1 MDDPGGGLDR
11 LNAMLVFARV
21 VEARSFAE
29 AARRLALSKSQVS
42 KLVAAL
48 EARLGAQLLQ
58 RSTRR
63 LSLTE
68 AGRGFYERC
77 AEIVRAVEE
86 AERAANH
93 AQAAPRGLLRVNAP
107 MSFGHLAL
115 APLLPEFL
123 SRHPQLRVEL
133 ALDDRRVDGI
143 EGAFDVTLR
152 IARRLADSSL
162 IARRIAPA
170 RVVVCG
176 APGYLARRGVP
187 QTPEQLASH
196 ACLVYAYRERWQFGG
211 PGGERSI
218 DVAGPLVANNGDA
231 LREAACAGG
240 GLVQLPRFLVAAEL
254 ASGALRVVLE
264 CFEDPSASIWVL
276 YSPTPHLSGKVRAF
290 VDFLAERLGP
300 QGRRASADP
309 REHERARQRG
319 ERDGEEPGR
328 SDPGE
333 RAARD
338 AAADQ
343 AEPGDA
349 PRGDVRGR
357 DGEPEL

>member
-1 MDDPGGGLDR
+1 MKKNGFGGDDNITL
-11 LNAMLVFARV
+11 
-21 VEARSFAE
+21 
-29 AARRLALSKSQVS
+29 LAKGVHLK
-42 KLVAAL
+42 
-48 EARLGAQLLQ
+48 G
-58 RSTRR
+58 
-63 LSLTE
+63 
-68 AGRGFYERC
+68 
-77 AEIVRAVEE
+77 EI
-86 AERAANH
+86 
-93 AQAAPRGLLRVNAP
+93 
-107 MSFGHLAL
+107 
-115 APLLPEFL
+115 
-123 SRHPQLRVEL
+123 
-133 ALDDRRVDGI
+133 RVDGI

-187 QTPEQLASH
+187 QTPEQLSSH
-196 ACLVYAYRERWQFGG
+196 ACLVYAYRERWQFVG

-218 DVAGPLVANNGDA
+218 DVAGPLLANNGDA

-300 QGRRASADP
+300 QGRRTSADP

-333 RAARD
+333 RADILVEIVPAEDEDPGVGPVTAEATRQVD
-338 AAADQ
+338 SRRAFHPDIQKDNGRRNPVHEVDRLIGIRGLADDPK
-343 AEPGDA
+343 PGVPCKTVPDSL
-349 PRGDVRGR
+349 
-357 DGEPEL
+357 PEHAVIVDQEDSD